1 LEESREQPLF
11 AMVMVNRP
19 SAIGSASIGWNCLT
33 DACQTVLEY
42 VNRKDLNLN
51 RLIVVGINLIR

>member
-1 LEESREQPLF
+1 
-11 AMVMVNRP
+11 
-19 SAIGSASIGWNCLT
+19 LT